1 MHISSHSATSAAF
14 HKSGNFVRQHN
25 FQIENVHFQSYI
37 SLQQTVYN
45 SAYLLSTVIYCLFY
59 FFVMSM
65 ELPEGQILGLIGK
78 NGAGKSTAIK
88 LILGLCRADEGSI
101 RVFGHE
107 SKELPETLRQEIG
120 VSLAESGFSG
130 ELTVNDVKHI
140 LKKMYHSF
148 DENYF
153 IKQSENLKLPMNKK
167 IKEFSTGMKAKLRVL
182 TAMTHHA
189 KLLIMDEPTAGLDV
203 EARNE
208 ILDMLRAYIAED
220 ESRSIL
226 ITSHI
231 STDLESLCDE
241 LYLIHDGKLILHEA
255 TDAILEQYGIL
266 KVSEEQYR
274 TLDQSSILKVQKE
287 NYGYACFTNDKKFYQ
302 ENYPQ
307 IAVENGGIDELILMM
322 TGGGICVFEIG
333 RATIISSQNKRIT
346 RIILA
351 FLASL
356 LTISIN
362 PIGMILW
369 DFINWRHIN
378 SFAHYFTKAYW
389 IIILIHMLLFWLGE
403 EIGYQNSKENN

>member
-1 MHISSHSATSAAF
+1 MITMQNVR
-14 HKSGNFVRQHN
+14 KTYGNFI
-25 FQIENVHFQSYI
+25 FE
-37 SLQQTVYN
+37 
-45 SAYLLSTVIYCLFY
+45 
-59 FFVMSM
+59 MSM
-65 ELPEGQILGLIGK
+65 ELPDGQILGLVGK

-88 LILGLCRADEGSI
+88 LILGLCRADEGNI

-182 TAMTHHA
+182 TAMTH
-189 KLLIMDEPTAGLDV
+189 MDEPTAGLDV

-322 TGGGICVFEIG
+322 TGGY
-333 RATIISSQNKRIT
+333 R
-346 RIILA
+346 
-351 FLASL
+351 
-356 LTISIN
+356 
-362 PIGMILW
+362 
-369 DFINWRHIN
+369 
-378 SFAHYFTKAYW
+378 
-389 IIILIHMLLFWLGE
+389 
-403 EIGYQNSKENN
+403 

>member
-1 MHISSHSATSAAF
+1 MITMQNVR
-14 HKSGNFVRQHN
+14 KTYGNFT
-25 FQIENVHFQSYI
+25 FE
-37 SLQQTVYN
+37 
-45 SAYLLSTVIYCLFY
+45 
-59 FFVMSM
+59 MSM

-182 TAMTHHA
+182 TAMTHRA

-287 NYGYACFTNDKKFYQ
+287 NYGYACFTDDKKFYQ

-322 TGGGICVFEIG
+322 TGGY
-333 RATIISSQNKRIT
+333 R
-346 RIILA
+346 
-351 FLASL
+351 
-356 LTISIN
+356 
-362 PIGMILW
+362 
-369 DFINWRHIN
+369 
-378 SFAHYFTKAYW
+378 
-389 IIILIHMLLFWLGE
+389 
-403 EIGYQNSKENN
+403 